1 MPVWIVLGVCAAVF
15 VLVVAFAGS
24 RGVFDGGMSDEE
36 ADVPPAQ
43 RLPDDASPDQIAAV
57 RFTPALWGYRP
68 AEVDDAIARL
78 QARIAVQDVQLAELG
93 RVRAT
98 GMGATDPGTTDSGA
112 TDTSAAQPG
121 AAASASG
128 HEPGHTGPAPSA
140 TPTTP

>member
-93 RVRAT
+93 RDR
-98 GMGATDPGTTDSGA
+98 ATDPGT

-121 AAASASG
+121 AVPAQPGAAASVSG
-128 HEPGHTGPAPSA
+128 HDPGHTGPAPSA
-140 TPTTP
+140 TPTNP

>member
-15 VLVVAFAGS
+15 VLVIAFAGS

-43 RLPDDASPDQIAAV
+43 RLSDDARPDEIAAV

-78 QARIAVQDVQLAELG
+78 RARIAVQDIQLAAQD
-93 RVRAT
+93 RDR
-98 GMGATDPGTTDSGA
+98 ATDPDAAVPGGA
-112 TDTSAAQPG
+112 EAGSPVSAG
-121 AAASASG
+121 GHESG
-128 HEPGHTGPAPSA
+128 HSGPAPSA
-140 TPTTP
+140 THTHP